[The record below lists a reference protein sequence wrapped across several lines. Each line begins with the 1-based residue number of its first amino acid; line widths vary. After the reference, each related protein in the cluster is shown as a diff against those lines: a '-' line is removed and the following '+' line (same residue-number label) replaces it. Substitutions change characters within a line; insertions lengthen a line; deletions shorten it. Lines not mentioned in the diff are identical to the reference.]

1 MHQRLLSPARLS
13 TALLATALQAAL
25 AGCVAGVTA
34 TPPRG
39 QVVNSPPPPTLVE
52 TRSPPPGPQAT
63 WVAGYWHWN
72 GATYSWIPGHWEQAP
87 PGMAR
92 YGPTYGTS
100 PDGSYLY
107 EPGAFRP
114 GAPTAV
120 PPKANALR

>member
-1 MHQRLLSPARLS
+1 
-13 TALLATALQAAL
+13 
-25 AGCVAGVTA
+25 
-34 TPPRG
+34 
-39 QVVNSPPPPTLVE
+39 
-52 TRSPPPGPQAT
+52 
-63 WVAGYWHWN
+63 
-72 GATYSWIPGHWEQAP
+72 
-87 PGMAR
+87 MAW

>member
-1 MHQRLLSPARLS
+1 M
-13 TALLATALQAAL
+13 
-25 AGCVAGVTA
+25 
-34 TPPRG
+34 
-39 QVVNSPPPPTLVE
+39 
-52 TRSPPPGPQAT
+52 
-63 WVAGYWHWN
+63 AGYWHWN

-87 PGMAR
+87 PGMAW